1 MIPDKGYSVVVV
13 AGGQGLRAGGTLPK
27 QFQRI
32 AGEPML
38 MHTLRA
44 FYAYDYRM
52 RIVLVIPEG
61 YRPLWKTLCDEYR
74 FTVPH
79 TVVHGGDTRFHS
91 VKNGLRE
98 ISDEETV
105 GIHDGARPFVTPTL
119 IGRCFDASFEQGVG
133 VIPVVDETNSVHVLT
148 ETGSR
153 MVDRTRLKIVQ
164 TPQVFPAAVLKR
176 AYEVEYDPAFTD
188 DASVVERS
196 GMTVRL
202 VEGEETNVKITT
214 SFDLAVA
221 EYRLAAL
228 RNQYL
233 EK

>member
-1 MIPDKGYSVVVV
+1 MIPERRYSVVVV
-13 AGGQGLRAGGTLPK
+13 AGGQGLRAGGSLPK

-44 FYAYDYRM
+44 FYAYDYLM
-52 RIVLVIPEG
+52 RIVLVIPED
-61 YRPLWKTLCDEYR
+61 YCPLWRALCDECR

-79 TVVHGGDTRFHS
+79 TVVHGGETRFHS
-91 VKNGLRE
+91 VQNGLRK

-119 IGRCFDASFEQGVG
+119 IGRCFDTSFELGVG
-133 VIPVVDETNSVHVLT
+133 IIPVVDEVNTVRVLT

-153 MVDRTRLKIVQ
+153 MVDRSRLKIVQ
-164 TPQVFPAAVLKR
+164 TPQVFPAEALKR
-176 AYEVEYDPAFTD
+176 AYEVEYDPTFTD
-188 DASVVERS
+188 DASVAERS
-196 GMTVRL
+196 GMTVRS
-202 VEGEETNVKITT
+202 VEGEETNMKITT

-221 EYRLAAL
+221 EHQLAAM
-228 RNQYL
+228 Q
-233 EK
+233 K

>member
-1 MIPDKGYSVVVV
+1 VIPERRYSVVVV

-32 AGEPML
+32 GEKPML

-44 FYAYDYRM
+44 FHVYDYRM
-52 RIVLVIPEG
+52 RIILVIPEG
-61 YRPLWKTLCDEYR
+61 YRPLWETLCDECR

-79 TVVHGGDTRFHS
+79 VVVHGGETRFHS
-91 VKNGLRE
+91 VRNGLRE

-105 GIHDGARPFVTPTL
+105 GIHDGARPFVTPSL
-119 IGRCFDASFEQGVG
+119 IGCCFDTSFEQGVG
-133 VIPVVDETNSVHVLT
+133 VIPVVDEVNTVRVLT

-164 TPQVFPAAVLKR
+164 TPQVFPAAMVKR
-176 AYEVEYDPAFTD
+176 AYEQEYDPTFTD

-228 RNQYL
+228 RNQ
-233 EK
+233 

>member
-1 MIPDKGYSVVVV
+1 MIPERRYSVVVV

-32 AGEPML
+32 GEKPML

-44 FYAYDYRM
+44 FHVYDYRM
-52 RIVLVIPEG
+52 RIILVIPEG
-61 YRPLWKTLCDEYR
+61 YRPLWETLCDECR

-79 TVVHGGDTRFHS
+79 VVVHGGETRFHS
-91 VKNGLRE
+91 VRNGLRE

-105 GIHDGARPFVTPTL
+105 GIHDGARPFVTPSL
-119 IGRCFDASFEQGVG
+119 IGCCFDTSFEQGVG
-133 VIPVVDETNSVHVLT
+133 VIPVVDEVNTVRVLT
-148 ETGSR
+148 ETGSQ
-153 MVDRTRLKIVQ
+153 MLDRTRLKIVQ
-164 TPQVFPAAVLKR
+164 TPQVFPAAMVKR
-176 AYEVEYDPAFTD
+176 AYEQEYDPTFTD

-228 RNQYL
+228 RNQ
-233 EK
+233 

>member
-1 MIPDKGYSVVVV
+1 MIPERRYSVVVV

-32 AGEPML
+32 GEEPML

-44 FYAYDYRM
+44 FHVYDYRM
-52 RIVLVIPEG
+52 RIILVIPEG
-61 YRPLWKTLCDEYR
+61 YRPLWETLCDECR

-79 TVVHGGDTRFHS
+79 VVVHGGETRFHS
-91 VKNGLRE
+91 VRNGLRE

-105 GIHDGARPFVTPTL
+105 GIHDGARPFVTPSL
-119 IGRCFDASFEQGVG
+119 IGCCFDTSFEQGVG
-133 VIPVVDETNSVHVLT
+133 VIPVVDEVNTVRVLT

-164 TPQVFPAAVLKR
+164 TPQVFPAAMVKR
-176 AYEVEYDPAFTD
+176 AYEQEYDPTFTD

-228 RNQYL
+228 RNQ
-233 EK
+233 

>member
-1 MIPDKGYSVVVV
+1 MVVV

-32 AGEPML
+32 GEKPML

-44 FYAYDYRM
+44 FHVYDYRM
-52 RIVLVIPEG
+52 RIILVIPEG
-61 YRPLWKTLCDEYR
+61 YRPLWETLCDECR

-79 TVVHGGDTRFHS
+79 VVVHGGETRFHS
-91 VKNGLRE
+91 VRNGLRE

-105 GIHDGARPFVTPTL
+105 GIHDGARPFVTPSL
-119 IGRCFDASFEQGVG
+119 IGCCFDTSFEQGVG
-133 VIPVVDETNSVHVLT
+133 VIPVVDEVNTVRVLT

-164 TPQVFPAAVLKR
+164 TPQVFPAAMVKR
-176 AYEVEYDPAFTD
+176 AYEQEYDPTFTD

-228 RNQYL
+228 RNQ
-233 EK
+233 

>member
-1 MIPDKGYSVVVV
+1 VVV

-32 AGEPML
+32 GEKPML

-44 FYAYDYRM
+44 FHVYDYRM
-52 RIVLVIPEG
+52 RIILVIPEG
-61 YRPLWKTLCDEYR
+61 YRPLWETLCDECR

-79 TVVHGGDTRFHS
+79 VVVHGGETRFHS
-91 VKNGLRE
+91 VRNGLRE

-105 GIHDGARPFVTPTL
+105 GIHDGARPFVTPSL
-119 IGRCFDASFEQGVG
+119 IGCCFDTSFEQGVG
-133 VIPVVDETNSVHVLT
+133 VIPVVDEVNTVRVLT

-164 TPQVFPAAVLKR
+164 TPQVFPAAMVKR
-176 AYEVEYDPAFTD
+176 AYEQEYDPTFTD

-228 RNQYL
+228 RNQ
-233 EK
+233 

>member
-1 MIPDKGYSVVVV
+1 MIPERRYSVVVV

-32 AGEPML
+32 GEEPML

-44 FYAYDYRM
+44 FHVYDYRM
-52 RIVLVIPEG
+52 RIILVIPEG
-61 YRPLWKTLCDEYR
+61 YRPLWETLCDECR
-74 FTVPH
+74 FIVPH
-79 TVVHGGDTRFHS
+79 VVVHGGETRFHS
-91 VKNGLRE
+91 VRNGLRE

-105 GIHDGARPFVTPTL
+105 GIHDGARPFVTPSL
-119 IGRCFDASFEQGVG
+119 IGCCFDTSFEQGVG
-133 VIPVVDETNSVHVLT
+133 VIPVVDEVNTVRVLT
-148 ETGSR
+148 ETGSQ
-153 MVDRTRLKIVQ
+153 MLDRTRLKIVQ
-164 TPQVFPAAVLKR
+164 TPQVFPAAMVKR
-176 AYEVEYDPAFTD
+176 AYEQEYDPTFTD

-221 EYRLAAL
+221 EYRLAVL
-228 RNQYL
+228 RNQ
-233 EK
+233 

>member
-1 MIPDKGYSVVVV
+1 MIPERRYSVVVV

-61 YRPLWKTLCDEYR
+61 YCPLWKRLCDECR
-74 FTVPH
+74 FAVPH
-79 TVVHGGDTRFHS
+79 TVVHGGETRFHS
-91 VKNGLRE
+91 VRNGLQE
-98 ISDEETV
+98 VSDVETV
-105 GIHDGARPFVTPTL
+105 GIHDGARPFVTSSL
-119 IGRCFDASFEQGVG
+119 IGRCFDTSFEQGVG
-133 VIPVVDETNSVHVLT
+133 VIPVVDEVNTVRVLT

-164 TPQVFPAAVLKR
+164 TPQVFPATALKR
-176 AYEVEYDPAFTD
+176 AYDVEYDPAFTD
-188 DASVVERS
+188 DASVAEQS
-196 GMTVRL
+196 GITVRL
-202 VEGEETNVKITT
+202 VEGEEANVKITT
-214 SFDLAVA
+214 AFDLAVA

-228 RNQYL
+228 QKKVPR
-233 EK
+233 

>member
-1 MIPDKGYSVVVV
+1 MIPERRYSVVVV
-13 AGGQGLRAGGTLPK
+13 AGGQGLRAGGALPK

-38 MHTLRA
+38 MHALRA

-61 YRPLWKTLCDEYR
+61 YCPLWKVLCDECR

-79 TVVHGGDTRFHS
+79 TVVHGGETRFHS
-91 VKNGLRE
+91 VQNGLRE

-119 IGRCFDASFEQGVG
+119 IGRCFDTSFEQGVG
-133 VIPVVDETNSVHVLT
+133 IIPVVDEVNTVRVLT

-153 MVDRTRLKIVQ
+153 MVDRSRLKIVQ
-164 TPQVFPAAVLKR
+164 TPQVFPAEALKR
-176 AYEVEYDPAFTD
+176 AYEVEYDPTFTD
-188 DASVVERS
+188 DASVAERS

-202 VEGEETNVKITT
+202 VEGEETNMKITT
-214 SFDLAVA
+214 SFDMAVA
-221 EYRLAAL
+221 DHRLTAM
-228 RNQYL
+228 Q
-233 EK
+233 K

>member
-1 MIPDKGYSVVVV
+1 MIPERRYSVVVV

-32 AGEPML
+32 GEKPML

-44 FYAYDYRM
+44 FHVYDYRM
-52 RIVLVIPEG
+52 RIILVIPEG
-61 YRPLWKTLCDEYR
+61 YRPLWETLCDECR

-79 TVVHGGDTRFHS
+79 VVVHGGETRFHS
-91 VKNGLRE
+91 VRNGLRE

-105 GIHDGARPFVTPTL
+105 GIHDGARPFVTPSL
-119 IGRCFDASFEQGVG
+119 IGCCFDTSFEQGVG
-133 VIPVVDETNSVHVLT
+133 VIPVVDEVNTVRVLT

-164 TPQVFPAAVLKR
+164 TPQVFPAAMVKR
-176 AYEVEYDPAFTD
+176 AYEQEYDPTFTD

-228 RNQYL
+228 RNQ
-233 EK
+233 